1 MTQTDTQNL
10 IGLEFLLS
18 QRFVERACDFILG
31 KKSPLCSP
39 GEKRFEMGSSFSGP
53 NFTAL
58 TRIITKV
65 LSDPSLLQKYPLSE
79 VEKKMFMHSDFLKL
93 MLQSQAT
100 AKQFGQC
107 LANMCRENLKLST
120 KVAKVF
126 LKSIANSNFDSVKT
140 YLKALKPFVLM
151 EDSLKAQRLEW
162 VFGFSQIIS
171 RKNYREE
178 RYKYGL
184 EFVDRL
190 AEAGY
195 TYVSPIGG
203 T

>member
-1 MTQTDTQNL
+1 
-10 IGLEFLLS
+10 
-18 QRFVERACDFILG
+18 
-31 KKSPLCSP
+31 
-39 GEKRFEMGSSFSGP
+39 MGSSFSGP